1 MPRKEPEVSTVEEAP
16 GRPTAADSDEEARRQ
31 EAVRRYAALE
41 TASGGAFDRVA
52 ALAARIFHAP
62 FATVTIVGDDRVR
75 VIAAH
80 GPSARRA
87 IFRSPIAG
95 SPFMESPVVESPVV
109 VSLCAAAVRH
119 DGPHAVSD
127 ALLHPGSAGDPAVR
141 GEPGIRFHAAA
152 PIVTPDGEPLGSV
165 NVMDTRPREAGEEEL
180 ACLRDLAGLVMDEL
194 QVRLVTQRTVEIE
207 RQLRAGAERLARTL
221 QRTLLP
227 PALPRVPGL
236 RAAAAYHPVSAD
248 EVGGDFYDL
257 FPLDGDR
264 WGFFLGDVCGK
275 GAGAASLTSLVRYTL
290 RAAAVYDADPHAVLA
305 NLDAVLQQEH
315 AGGDMPAPY
324 CTAVFGVLQ
333 PDGDGFGVTLATGG
347 HPPALA
353 VRADGLVEP
362 IHPAGGQLIGILR
375 NPHFAQVSARL
386 NAGDALLLYTDGLT
400 EARTETGS
408 MLDEDGLT
416 AYLAAAGPTS
426 ADALLDTVHDL
437 ITDLGEGVSDDAA
450 VLALSVPPAT
460 RSSFSGSQGAA

>member
-1 MPRKEPEVSTVEEAP
+1 M
-16 GRPTAADSDEEARRQ
+16 
-31 EAVRRYAALE
+31 
-41 TASGGAFDRVA
+41 A

-80 GPSARRA
+80 GPPARSA
-87 IFRSPIAG
+87 IFRSPIAR
-95 SPFMESPVVESPVV
+95 SPVVESPVVESPVV
-109 VSLCAAAVRH
+109 KSLCAAAVRH

-127 ALLHPGSAGDPAVR
+127 ARLHPGTAGDPAVR

-165 NVMDTRPREAGEEEL
+165 NVMDTRPREAGEDEL

-207 RQLRAGAERLARTL
+207 RQLRAGAERPARTL

-248 EVGGDFYDL
+248 EVG
-257 FPLDGDR
+257 
-264 WGFFLGDVCGK
+264 
-275 GAGAASLTSLVRYTL
+275 
-290 RAAAVYDADPHAVLA
+290 
-305 NLDAVLQQEH
+305 
-315 AGGDMPAPY
+315 
-324 CTAVFGVLQ
+324 
-333 PDGDGFGVTLATGG
+333 
-347 HPPALA
+347 
-353 VRADGLVEP
+353 
-362 IHPAGGQLIGILR
+362 
-375 NPHFAQVSARL
+375 
-386 NAGDALLLYTDGLT
+386 
-400 EARTETGS
+400 
-408 MLDEDGLT
+408 LT

-426 ADALLDTVHDL
+426 ADAPLDTVHDL
-437 ITDLGEGVSDDAA
+437 ITALGEGVSDDTA